1 MGKKLKIVI
10 EAYRKLKSP
19 LDYFGFY
26 VSVLFHLGLIPLSWN
41 FETRKLKYSKEPA
54 KQFPIKC
61 LIALHLCQF
70 VYECVILIWELSS
83 NAEIHAY
90 IFVLLAIILSTI
102 ITVPALILCKNGEK

>member
-1 MGKKLKIVI
+1 MKKKLQTII
-10 EAYRKLKSP
+10 EAYRKIKSP

-41 FETRKLKYSKEPA
+41 FETRKLEYSKEPV
-54 KQFPIKC
+54 KQILVKC
-61 LIALHLCQF
+61 LIAIHLCQF
-70 VYECVILIWELSS
+70 VYECVILIWEITS